1 MYHQWIKVTPKR
13 GQEILAQ
20 AKEENGSYKFS
31 TTKELE
37 WKTNEDYTEWW
48 TTTVGRQLKLEY
60 EGYDNEDPDSY
71 ADLFETDYITFSTEQ
86 QMAQW
91 ASQGTVFN
99 DHTVEIYGVTWYMDD
114 VTLEAF
120 TENVAALLSYA
131 SDIDNA
137 LEVLRATGHLPQDDD
152 ELWDMVCEN
161 KLEDKIGTIV

>member
-1 MYHQWIKVTPKR
+1 
-13 GQEILAQ
+13 
-20 AKEENGSYKFS
+20 
-31 TTKELE
+31 
-37 WKTNEDYTEWW
+37 
-48 TTTVGRQLKLEY
+48 
-60 EGYDNEDPDSY
+60 
-71 ADLFETDYITFSTEQ
+71 
-86 QMAQW
+86 MAQW

-131 SDIDNA
+131 SDIDDA
-137 LEVLRATGHLPQDDD
+137 LEVLKATGHLPQYDD